1 MFPRRST
8 FPPRDLFNFYF
19 ATHIDVARV
28 PGQPRMDTNEQE
40 HFRASLPDA
49 DGSVLTT
56 DYTNRTDLGAHATR
70 VLVSATSPEQSY
82 HPTKDTKAHRDVLNQ
97 EQRKQGTISGH
108 LKLADQHTLSL
119 MCS

>member
-28 PGQPRMDTNEQE
+28 RGQPRMDTNEHE
-40 HFRASLPDA
+40 HCRASLPDA

-56 DYTNRTDLGAHATR
+56 DYTNRTIGERTR
-70 VLVSATSPEQSY
+70 LACWFRRPRRNNPITHEGHESSWRCFES
-82 HPTKDTKAHRDVLNQ
+82 
-97 EQRKQGTISGH
+97 GTEE
-108 LKLADQHTLSL
+108 TR
-119 MCS
+119 